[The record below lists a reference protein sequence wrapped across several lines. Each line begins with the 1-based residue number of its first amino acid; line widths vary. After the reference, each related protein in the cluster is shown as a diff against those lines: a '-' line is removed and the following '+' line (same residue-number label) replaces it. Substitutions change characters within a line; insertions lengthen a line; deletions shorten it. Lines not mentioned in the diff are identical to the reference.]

1 MKPTEK
7 LQLLELPPEAGY
19 KMNLGAKLCTIK
31 KKVATLSLLEHS
43 EFLERVWTGYNF
55 SQYFFLSLYRI
66 SASYR
71 NYSEFT

>member
-31 KKVATLSLLEHS
+31 KKSCHFELVGAL
-43 EFLERVWTGYNF
+43 
-55 SQYFFLSLYRI
+55 RI
-66 SASYR
+66 FGTCMDR
-71 NYSEFT
+71 I